1 MPVSRVLQGGGS
13 VTASENRIE
22 VVGSD
27 PKQPL
32 LLSYHWHE
40 ALRCK
45 PDCQVER
52 AAIDIDRVGF
62 VRIPAPHAAHVV
74 IWNSYQRR

>member
-1 MPVSRVLQGGGS
+1 L
-13 VTASENRIE
+13 
-22 VVGSD
+22 GSD

-45 PDCQVER
+45 PDCQIER

-62 VRIPAPHAAHVV
+62 VRIPAPHPAHVV
-74 IWNSYQRR
+74 VWNSYQRR